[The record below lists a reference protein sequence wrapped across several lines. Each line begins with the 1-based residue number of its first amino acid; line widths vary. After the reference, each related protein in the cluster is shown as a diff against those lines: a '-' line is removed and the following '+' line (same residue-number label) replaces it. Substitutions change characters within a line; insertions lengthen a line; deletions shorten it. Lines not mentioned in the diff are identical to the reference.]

1 MSRKPGVRWIK
12 SSEKGGALMLRWL
25 VLLVLLGNALLFLW
39 YAQEYRFA
47 DTLRQSDI
55 RPAAL
60 RLPDELGEGESL
72 LMRPRECGYF
82 QPLETDY
89 EAERL
94 LAQLEGYGVDLA
106 YEKIPPVAQ
115 GWRVELPLPADTDR
129 RVVLLDQL
137 ASLGWVPESRDG
149 ALVMGIYPDDAAINE
164 QFMPFPDALQT
175 KLRKKINYT
184 QIDAYRVAVSYL
196 QGFEFDQELIKSVAA
211 QWPGTQFE
219 KKPCEGVA
227 TLKSDQ

>member
-1 MSRKPGVRWIK
+1 
-12 SSEKGGALMLRWL
+12 MLRWL

-39 YAQEYRFA
+39 YAQEYRFT

-55 RPAAL
+55 RPAAI
-60 RLPDELGEGESL
+60 RLPDELGESESL

-94 LAQLEGYGVDLA
+94 LAQLEEYDVDLA
-106 YEKIPPVAQ
+106 YEKIPPIAL
-115 GWRVELPLPADTDR
+115 GWRVELPLPADADR
-129 RVVLLDQL
+129 RVALLDQL

-149 ALVMGIYPDDAAINE
+149 ALVMGVYPDDAAVNE
-164 QFMPFPDALQT
+164 LYLQFPEDLRN
-175 KLRKKINYT
+175 KLRKKTNYI
-184 QIDAYRVAVSYL
+184 QSDAFRVAVSYL
-196 QGFEFDQELIKSVAA
+196 QGFEFDQELIKSVAT
-211 QWPGTQFE
+211 QWPGAQFE

>member
-1 MSRKPGVRWIK
+1 
-12 SSEKGGALMLRWL
+12 MLRWL

-39 YAQEYRFA
+39 YAQAYRFA
-47 DTLRQSDI
+47 DTVRQPDI

-60 RLPDELGEGESL
+60 RLPSELDAGEQLEL
-72 LMRPRECGYF
+72 RPRACGYF
-82 QPLETDY
+82 QPLESDY

-94 LAQLEGYGVDLA
+94 LIQLEAYGVDLA

-115 GWRVELPLPADTDR
+115 GWKVELPLPADAER

-149 ALVMGIYPDDAAINE
+149 ALVMGVYPDDAAVDE
-164 QFMPFPDALQT
+164 LRKQFPEDLQS
-175 KLRKKINYT
+175 KLRKKVNTI
-184 QIDAYRVAVSYL
+184 QSDAFRVAVSYL
-196 QGFEFDQELIKSVAA
+196 QGFEFDQELIEMVAT
-211 QWPGTQFE
+211 QWPGAQFE

-227 TLKSDQ
+227 TLKPDQ

>member
-1 MSRKPGVRWIK
+1 
-12 SSEKGGALMLRWL
+12 MLRWL

-39 YAQEYRFA
+39 YAQEYRFT

-55 RPAAL
+55 RPAAI

-94 LAQLEGYGVDLA
+94 LAQLEEYDVDLA
-106 YEKIPPVAQ
+106 YEKIPPIAL
-115 GWRVELPLPADTDR
+115 GWRVELPLPADADR
-129 RVVLLDQL
+129 RVALLDQL

-149 ALVMGIYPDDAAINE
+149 ALVMGVYPDDAAVNE
-164 QFMPFPDALQT
+164 LYLQFPDDLRN
-175 KLRKKINYT
+175 KLRKKTNYI
-184 QIDAYRVAVSYL
+184 QSDAFRVAVSYL
-196 QGFEFDQELIKSVAA
+196 QGFEFDQELIKSVAT
-211 QWPGTQFE
+211 QWPGAQFE

>member
-1 MSRKPGVRWIK
+1 
-12 SSEKGGALMLRWL
+12 MLRWL

-47 DTLRQSDI
+47 DTVRQPDI

-60 RLPDELGEGESL
+60 RFSSELGEAEQL
-72 LMRPRECGYF
+72 QMRPRECGYF
-82 QPLETDY
+82 QPLESDY

-94 LAQLEGYGVDLA
+94 LDQLEGYGIDLA

-115 GWRVELPLPADTDR
+115 GWRVELPLPADADS
-129 RVVLLDQL
+129 RVALLDQL

-149 ALVMGIYPDDAAINE
+149 ALVMGVYPDAAAVDE
-164 QFMPFPDALQT
+164 LFTQFPDDLQS
-175 KLRKKINYT
+175 KLRKKINFT
-184 QIDAYRVAVSYL
+184 QSDAFRVAVSYL
-196 QGFEFDQELIKSVAA
+196 QGFEFDQELIDRVAT
-211 QWPGTQFE
+211 QWPGAQFE

>member
-1 MSRKPGVRWIK
+1 
-12 SSEKGGALMLRWL
+12 MLRWL

-39 YAQEYRFA
+39 YAQEYRFT

-55 RPAAL
+55 RPAAI

-82 QPLETDY
+82 QPLETGY

-94 LAQLEGYGVDLA
+94 LAQLEEYGVDLA
-106 YEKIPPVAQ
+106 YEKIPPIAL
-115 GWRVELPLPADTDR
+115 GWRVELPLPADADR
-129 RVVLLDQL
+129 RVALLDQL

-149 ALVMGIYPDDAAINE
+149 ALVMGVYPDDAAVNE
-164 QFMPFPDALQT
+164 LYLQFPDDLRN
-175 KLRKKINYT
+175 KLRKKTNYI
-184 QIDAYRVAVSYL
+184 QSDAFRVAVSYL
-196 QGFEFDQELIKSVAA
+196 QGFEFDQELIKSVAT
-211 QWPGTQFE
+211 QWPGAQFE